1 MTYGVF
7 GVGHQTNIRQ
17 KAVRFQLIL
26 WERKVVAHGTSGG
39 AESFY
44 GSRCLRMQSKA
55 WAPEQIGPSGGDDS
69 TMWTFLH

>member
-39 AESFY
+39 PGEFRGLYSLWGRKELDTTEGLSLHKWFLIR
-44 GSRCLRMQSKA
+44 GS
-55 WAPEQIGPSGGDDS
+55 
-69 TMWTFLH
+69 